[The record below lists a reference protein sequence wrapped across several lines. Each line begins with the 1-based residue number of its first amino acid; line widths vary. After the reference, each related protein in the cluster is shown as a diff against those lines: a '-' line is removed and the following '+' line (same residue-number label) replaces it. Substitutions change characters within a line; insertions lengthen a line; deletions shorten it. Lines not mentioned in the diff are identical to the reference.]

1 MVNWFITGATFDVVG
16 KVLIGVA
23 VLLVHRHVM
32 KEHKIDKDV
41 LREMKIEQVLGGLG
55 ILFIIIGYLIHIINL

>member
-1 MVNWFITGATFDVVG
+1 MVNWIIIGSTFDVLGKILVG
-16 KVLIGVA
+16 TA

-41 LREMKIEQVLGGLG
+41 LREMKIEQLLG
-55 ILFIIIGYLIHIINL
+55 IFGIILIIIGYLIHVINL